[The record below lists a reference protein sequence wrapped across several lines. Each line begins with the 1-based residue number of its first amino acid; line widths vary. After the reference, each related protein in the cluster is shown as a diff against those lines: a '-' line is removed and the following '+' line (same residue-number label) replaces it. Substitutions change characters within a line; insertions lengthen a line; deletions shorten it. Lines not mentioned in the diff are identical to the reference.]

1 MKRARVV
8 VVGGGFAGL
17 TLVQKLK
24 DAPVDIVLVDKSNHH
39 LFQPLLY
46 QVAVAALSPGD
57 VATPLRTIFRR
68 QNNVEIR
75 LDEVVAVDRSRRE
88 VHLRSRETLGYD
100 WLVMAPGNEPSYFGN
115 DHWRE
120 MAPGLKTIEDAL
132 TLREKQILALE
143 MALCVSDPHERK
155 RLLTTVVV
163 GGGPTGVEMA
173 GSLAEI
179 ARKNVEKDFRGIRAE
194 EIRVVLI
201 DGGERLLAGF
211 PEELS
216 MRTLEDL
223 RELGVEVRLNTRVDK
238 IDEDSV
244 WAGGEQIAAG
254 NVVWAA
260 GNIAAPVLK
269 TLDCELDR
277 VGRVKVE
284 KDLSI
289 PGDGRVFVLGDAM
302 CLETENGTLPG
313 VAQVAMQ
320 SGAYVAE
327 IIKDN
332 IPGDRRKPFKYF
344 DKGSMATIG
353 RARAVAHIGKL
364 KIGGFFAWAIWA
376 LIHVAFL
383 IQFRSRVRVM
393 LEWMWY
399 YLTFSPGARLLYR
412 YRIFRERKR
421 RVPNGSI

>member
-17 TLVQKLK
+17 TLAQKLK

-46 QVAVAALSPGD
+46 QVAVSALSPGD
-57 VATPLRTIFRR
+57 VATPLRTVFRR
-68 QNNVEIR
+68 QKNVEIR
-75 LDEVVAVDRSRRE
+75 LDEVLAVDREKRE
-88 VHLRSRETLGYD
+88 VHLRSRETLSYD
-100 WLVMAPGNEPSYFGN
+100 WLVLAPGNEPTYFGN

-120 MAPGLKTIEDAL
+120 LAPGLKTIEDAL
-132 TLREKQILALE
+132 TLREKQILSLE
-143 MALCVSDPHERK
+143 MALCVSDPYERR

-194 EIRVVLI
+194 EIRVILI

-216 MRTLEDL
+216 LRTLEDL
-223 RELGVEVRLNTRVDK
+223 QELGVEVRLNTRVEK
-238 IDEDSV
+238 IEEDAV
-244 WAGGEQIAAG
+244 WAAGEQIPAG

-260 GNIAAPVLK
+260 GNVAAPL
-269 TLDCELDR
+269 LQSLNCELDR
-277 VGRVKVE
+277 SGRAKVNP
-284 KDLSI
+284 DLSL
-289 PGDGRVFVLGDAM
+289 PGDRRVFVLGDAM
-302 CLETENGTLPG
+302 CFSIENGTLPG

-332 IPGDRRKPFKYF
+332 IPPDRRPPFKYF

-353 RARAVAHIGKL
+353 RARAVAQIGKF
-364 KIGGFFAWAIWA
+364 KFGGFVAWAIWA

-393 LEWMWY
+393 VEWMWY

-412 YRIFRERKR
+412 YRIFQDRKKR
-421 RVPNGSI
+421 